1 MVFHHVRIKGLVFG
15 TLSLLSDNLIRKSP
29 LSLLTNPP
37 DTMQRDFTSILSCH
51 VISSEFWGFCVVYF
65 MIYYATEI
73 GILIAYT
80 RTFMAATFL
89 YLYFC

>member
-51 VISSEFWGFCVVYF
+51 VISSEF
-65 MIYYATEI
+65 
-73 GILIAYT
+73 
-80 RTFMAATFL
+80 
-89 YLYFC
+89 